1 LKKGYQI
8 GASVSFKTGAKLFK
22 YLFLILLIFPLAY
35 SALAYSANAQDST
48 SQKTHLEPLIKAM
61 QLKGVMASI
70 RIEGMQYGKELGQK
84 MLQGR
89 GGDEWLQIVATIYNE
104 NGIWD
109 TFYHRLALELQN
121 HEIDEMLAFW
131 QTDIAKQAVGLEISA
146 RLAFMDKD
154 IEETARARFREMAA
168 AKHPRATMLREFVE
182 AGDLVQ
188 YNLSSAMNSSYA
200 FSLGMVQGGAFKR
213 VLTEEE
219 ILRST
224 WENEAEIRTDITE
237 WLYAYLALAYQPM
250 SDAQL
255 QTYIGFSKTKAGRKL
270 NAAQFAAYDDVFN
283 QVSKALGLAAAQ
295 FLRGSDL

>member
-1 LKKGYQI
+1 
-8 GASVSFKTGAKLFK
+8 LFK
-22 YLFLILLIFPLAY
+22 YLSLILLLFSLPF
-35 SALAYSANAQDST
+35 SAISQDST

-61 QLKGVMASI
+61 QLKDVMASI
-70 RIEGMQYGKELGQK
+70 RIEGMQYGKELGQQ

-89 GGDEWLQIVATIYNE
+89 GGDDWLQIVATIYDE
-104 NGIWD
+104 NRIWD
-109 TFYHRLALELQN
+109 TFHPRLAAQLQN

-131 QTDIAKQAVGLEISA
+131 QTDVAQQAVGLEISA

-154 IEETARARFREMAA
+154 IEEAARARFREMAA
-168 AKHPRATMLREFVE
+168 AKHPRATMLRDFVE

-200 FSLGMVQGGAFKR
+200 FSRGMVQGGAFER
-213 VLTEEE
+213 AVTEEE
-219 ILRST
+219 ILRGT

-237 WLYAYLALAYQPM
+237 WLYAYLALAYEPM

-255 QTYIGFSKTKAGRKL
+255 QTYIDFSKTKAGRKL

-283 QVSKALGLAAAQ
+283 QVSMALGLSAAK

>member
-1 LKKGYQI
+1 MAGD
-8 GASVSFKTGAKLFK
+8 GAR
-22 YLFLILLIFPLAY
+22 
-35 SALAYSANAQDST
+35 
-48 SQKTHLEPLIKAM
+48 LEPLIKAM
-61 QLKGVMASI
+61 QLKEVMGAIRKEGV
-70 RIEGMQYGKELGQK
+70 QYGRNLGEQ

-89 GGDEWLQIVATIYNE
+89 GGDEWRALVATIYDE
-104 NGIWD
+104 NRIWD
-109 TFYHRLALELQN
+109 TFYPRLSAELQN
-121 HEIDEMLAFW
+121 QEIGDMLDFW

-168 AKHPRATMLREFVE
+168 AKHPRVAILREFVE

-200 FSLGMVQGGAFKR
+200 FSLGMVQGGAFER
-213 VLTEEE
+213 VVTEEE

-224 WENEAEIRTDITE
+224 WENEAEIRKDITE

-255 QTYIGFSKTKAGRKL
+255 QTYIDFSKTNAGRKL